1 MKNKQLV
8 INMFANIFSF
18 IINLGVSF
26 LLTPY
31 LINNVGKEAY
41 SFFPLANN
49 FIGYVNIITVAL
61 NSMASRFITIKIHE
75 NNNEEANKYFNSV
88 LISNT
93 IIAIIG
99 SIPSMLFI
107 IFIEN
112 ILNIPKEI
120 VEQVRYLFSFI
131 FIGMILSIITSVF
144 GVATF
149 AKNRLDLSSKRTI
162 ESNIIRVICLI
173 SLFSIFSPS
182 VVYIGLV
189 NLVVIVYTLIANI
202 NYTKKLLPEVDI
214 NFKKFDFKA
223 IKELISSGIW
233 NSINQLSV
241 VLLTGLDLLIANI
254 FLGAAL
260 SAELSIVKTIPNFI
274 QSLIGM
280 LVSVFVPQFTILYA
294 KKNKEGLV
302 KSVNNSIK
310 FMGLIVT
317 IPIGFLIVFGDIF
330 FELWVPGENSIK
342 LQILSNMTIIPFI
355 ISGSINTIFNIFT
368 VTNKLKLPSI
378 ILLITGI
385 LNTSIVFI
393 LIKTTNL
400 SVFAIPLVSGIL
412 VILRNIIFTPIYGA
426 RCLEE
431 RWNIFYRDIF
441 KGIICTITMILIC
454 IIVRNNIQINN
465 WTYLILSAIISSVI
479 ALLINLLIIFD
490 IEDIKIFINKF
501 IDIIKLKVN
510 F

>member
-93 IIAIIG
+93 IIAIIV

-202 NYTKKLLPEVDI
+202 NYCLLYT
-214 NFKKFDFKA
+214 
-223 IKELISSGIW
+223 S
-233 NSINQLSV
+233 
-241 VLLTGLDLLIANI
+241 
-254 FLGAAL
+254 
-260 SAELSIVKTIPNFI
+260 
-274 QSLIGM
+274 
-280 LVSVFVPQFTILYA
+280 
-294 KKNKEGLV
+294 
-302 KSVNNSIK
+302 
-310 FMGLIVT
+310 
-317 IPIGFLIVFGDIF
+317 
-330 FELWVPGENSIK
+330 
-342 LQILSNMTIIPFI
+342 
-355 ISGSINTIFNIFT
+355 
-368 VTNKLKLPSI
+368 PS
-378 ILLITGI
+378 
-385 LNTSIVFI
+385 
-393 LIKTTNL
+393 
-400 SVFAIPLVSGIL
+400 P
-412 VILRNIIFTPIYGA
+412 
-426 RCLEE
+426 
-431 RWNIFYRDIF
+431 RD
-441 KGIICTITMILIC
+441 
-454 IIVRNNIQINN
+454 
-465 WTYLILSAIISSVI
+465 A
-479 ALLINLLIIFD
+479 
-490 IEDIKIFINKF
+490 
-501 IDIIKLKVN
+501 
-510 F
+510 